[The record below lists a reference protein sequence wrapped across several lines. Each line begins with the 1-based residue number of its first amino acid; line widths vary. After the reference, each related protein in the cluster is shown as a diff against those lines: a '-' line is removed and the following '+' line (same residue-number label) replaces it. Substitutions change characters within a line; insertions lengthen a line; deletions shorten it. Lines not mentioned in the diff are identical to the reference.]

1 MKTTIHRFTNQSWS
15 KPYGVITEA
24 ETYTM
29 TLEEIWKDKNIVGY
43 VDKPRGKQKFTVK
56 YKGKTLGTVW
66 HFGEARDLIEK
77 EINGTCY
84 LSQAD

>member
-56 YKGKTLGTVW
+56 YNGKTLGTVW

>member
-1 MKTTIHRFTNQSWS
+1 
-15 KPYGVITEA
+15 
-24 ETYTM
+24 M

-56 YKGKTLGTVW
+56 YKGKTLGTAW